1 MLYLEACYKA
11 GKKELAEKVR
21 QSLRKDMEQQK
32 KYYLAMNGGNTPDIS
47 PAGADNNDPMFRSML
62 MEYRI
67 NEAMMIVLEE
77 LEKKYAPETL
87 TKQPTT
93 ENPGQT
99 VTNTAKP
106 DTAAVKDT
114 NK

>member
-21 QSLRKDMEQQK
+21 LSLRKDMEQQR
-32 KYYLAMNGGNTPDIS
+32 KYYISMNKGITPDIS

-77 LEKKYAPETL
+77 LEKKYEGHEQIIRLFTKIKTL
-87 TKQPTT
+87 H
-93 ENPGQT
+93 PGGFFL
-99 VTNTAKP
+99 
-106 DTAAVKDT
+106 
-114 NK
+114 